1 MRTSATGRSSSSPRA
16 ARGFTL
22 IEILVVVLI
31 IGIMAVGVTLSLGG
45 PDDDDGQLN
54 TERDRVLN
62 LVGHLREQAT
72 LQNREF
78 GMRCFTGGYE
88 FLVLDRRRG
97 VWESLEDDPLTRRR
111 SLPEGLELHLV
122 VEGRRIVLPKAEVDE
137 PQPQVLLFS
146 SGEVSSF
153 ELILEREASGAG
165 AAAKGIRVQPDA
177 DDPAGALTWETLAL
191 P

>member
-1 MRTSATGRSSSSPRA
+1 MRTSATGRSSSNPRA

-31 IGIMAVGVTLSLGG
+31 IGIMAVGITLSLGG
-45 PDDDDGQLN
+45 RDDDRQLD

-62 LVGHLREQAT
+62 LIGHLREQAT

-78 GMRCFTGGYE
+78 GMRCFMGGYE

-97 VWESLEDDPLTRRR
+97 VWEALEDDPLTRRR
-111 SLPEGLELHLV
+111 TLPTGLGMALM
-122 VEGRRIVLPKAEVDE
+122 VEGRRVILPKADVEE

-153 ELILEREASGAG
+153 ELILQREAAAG
-165 AAAKGIRVQPDA
+165 GENRGVRIQPDA
-177 DDPAGALTWETLAL
+177 DDPSAELTWETLAL